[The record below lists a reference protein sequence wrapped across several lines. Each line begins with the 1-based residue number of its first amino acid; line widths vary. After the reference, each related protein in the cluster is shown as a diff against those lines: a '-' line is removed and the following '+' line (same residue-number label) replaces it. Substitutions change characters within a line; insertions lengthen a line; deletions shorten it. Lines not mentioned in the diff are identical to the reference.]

1 MLLKLLV
8 MMKKRN
14 MIWGIVNIP
23 SVPTLVLLKVLPN
36 LLNTSIS
43 IVLWRDVYYFLV
55 GAYIYPITHT
65 YMYLLIRMCELDY
78 FLHITTLP
86 ETSSK
91 IVVTA
96 RICNYKRRPW
106 TNLSYAL
113 LKSTSTLSARGFKL
127 ATFQLLVLIARLP
140 SGVCMCVCWY
150 RGWVIENDPLGQ
162 SCVHLSVS

>member
-86 ETSSK
+86 ETSSRK
-91 IVVTA
+91 WGHGQSLDPRPIRVKCLAQRHRQIFHLVGL
-96 RICNYKRRPW
+96 RIWTSDQAQHSNPGMGNSSPW
-106 TNLSYAL
+106 
-113 LKSTSTLSARGFKL
+113 G
-127 ATFQLLVLIARLP
+127 Q
-140 SGVCMCVCWY
+140 SGVTFSPSLA
-150 RGWVIENDPLGQ
+150 NTA
-162 SCVHLSVS
+162 H